1 MESISVDQLTKCYG
15 GFTAVDSISFTVE
28 DGELFGFL
36 GPNGAGK
43 STTINVLCTLL
54 RPTAGRASVNGLDV
68 VGQPGLVRRSIGIIF
83 QDPSLDDR
91 LTAGENLEFHARIYN
106 LPRSIW
112 SERIDQLL
120 GIVDLRDRR
129 DDLVKTFSGGMKR
142 RLEVARSL
150 LHHPRVL
157 FLDEPTIGL
166 DPQTREHIWR
176 YLVELRAR
184 EGVTL
189 FLTTHYMDEAERCD
203 RIAIIDHGR
212 IVAVDTPN
220 RLKALVGGDVITIS
234 TRDAEQAASNVR
246 SRFGLQ
252 PIQEDGYLRLEVA
265 EGEHFI
271 PRLVAELGVPIQAIN
286 LRRPTLDD
294 VFLKLTG
301 SAMREEEASG
311 FEVMRTWVRAQG
323 RRR

>member
-1 MESISVDQLTKCYG
+1 MESISVHQLTKRYG
-15 GFTAVDSISFTVE
+15 TFTAVDSISFEVE

-68 VGQPGLVRRSIGIIF
+68 VAQPGLVRRSIGIIF

-112 SERIDQLL
+112 SERSQQLL
-120 GIVDLRDRR
+120 GIVDLLDRR
-129 DDLVKTFSGGMKR
+129 QHLVKTFSGGMKR

-150 LHHPRVL
+150 LHHPKVL

-212 IVAVDTPN
+212 IVAVDTPD

-234 TRDAEQAASNVR
+234 TLDAEQAAENVR

-271 PRLVAELGVPIQAIN
+271 PRLVAQLGVPIQAIN